1 MAQSLSIRVR
11 FFKDLPLY
19 VEKPTQI
26 DSCVVPEN
34 LWLKWVEAQTTE
46 VLLLSVQVNTTKH
59 IFTVDSS
66 HALPINVIYIPDHY
80 ETDFDRAESYK
91 AELLQEMP
99 PIATQITLQLLE
111 SDFGDIDI
119 ASAASEYLSKCHILK
134 NHSILPI
141 PFPEL
146 GDLVLDVF
154 VADTKPEDFVLLRGE
169 VPLEIAGYEQA
180 EPTQVEPPQRPPT
193 PIPVTDFSQIISDE
207 MFPNMTTSGFKPFCG
222 KGNRLGS

>member
-1 MAQSLSIRVR
+1 
-11 FFKDLPLY
+11 
-19 VEKPTQI
+19 
-26 DSCVVPEN
+26 
-34 LWLKWVEAQTTE
+34 
-46 VLLLSVQVNTTKH
+46 
-59 IFTVDSS
+59 VDSS
-66 HALPINVIYIPDHY
+66 HCLPVNVIYIPDHY
-80 ETDFDRAESYK
+80 ETEFDRAETYT

-146 GDLVLDVF
+146 GDLILDVF

-169 VPLEIAGYEQA
+169 VPLEISGHE
-180 EPTQVEPPQRPPT
+180 EPVPERPPT
-193 PIPVTDFSQIISDE
+193 PIPVTDFSQILSDE
-207 MFPNMTTSGFKPFCG
+207 MFPGMSTGGFKPFCG